1 MIEFLQSLDI
11 LSEEE
16 IADAMEHSTMRVLPK
31 GAFFVRE
38 GSVCREVAFIQSGIL
53 RSYYTNDEADEITYC
68 IMFAP
73 SFMTAY
79 SSLITGEPT
88 VENIQAVTEAK
99 LLILQK
105 DYIEERSQES
115 MNWLKLQKY
124 LSEQEYLELEQR
136 IISYQKDDARQRY
149 RDLVERHPDYLQQIP
164 LQYLASYLGISQ
176 RHLSRIRSEFAAF

>member
-1 MIEFLQSLDI
+1 MIEFLRSLDM
-11 LSEEE
+11 LSEDE
-16 IADAMEHSTMRVLPK
+16 IADAAEHSTRRILPK
-31 GAFFVRE
+31 DSFFVRE

-53 RSYYTNDEADEITYC
+53 RSFYTNEEADEITYC

-79 SSLITGEPT
+79 SSLITGQPT
-88 VENIQAVTEAK
+88 VENIQAVTEAE
-99 LLILQK
+99 LWVLPK
-105 DYIEERSQES
+105 DYIEDQSKDS
-115 MNWLKLQKY
+115 LNWLRLQKY

-149 RDLVERHPDYLQQIP
+149 QDLVERHPDYLQQIP

-176 RHLSRIRSEFAAF
+176 RHLSRIRSEFASF